1 MDFFGYS
8 EFADLPPGYFYSGST
23 DLDNNNRKKKSMSE
37 TKYIWVEGMAKWARL
52 YPHNMDQK
60 YGDKFTVSLYPNE
73 KSKAILAEVGYRGK
87 EREDEDGSF
96 IKLARDN
103 AKQFSNGM
111 QTLGPP
117 DVKTADGKLPF
128 TDTIGNGSTLAILL
142 EIFPSKYGI
151 GSRIKEVRVL
161 KLVEYA
167 PPAPDDAPG
176 LPVE

>member
-1 MDFFGYS
+1 
-8 EFADLPPGYFYSGST
+8 
-23 DLDNNNRKKKSMSE
+23 MSE

-60 YGDKFTVSLYPNE
+60 YGDKFTVSLYPND
-73 KSKAILAEVGYRGK
+73 KSKAILAEAGYRGK

-117 DVKTADGKLPF
+117 EVKTADGKLPF

-167 PPAPDDAPG
+167 PPAADVPG